1 MRQAAIENGLSQS
14 SLIKYT
20 IDHGRPCVKRRSD
33 KKNFFFIREIR
44 FNETLSVNQTSALFI
59 ETRQMKKV
67 QKNKSR

>member
-1 MRQAAIENGLSQS
+1 MGGLVSNEDP
-14 SLIKYT
+14 T
-20 IDHGRPCVKRRSD
+20 RRI
-33 KKNFFFIREIR
+33 FFFIREIR